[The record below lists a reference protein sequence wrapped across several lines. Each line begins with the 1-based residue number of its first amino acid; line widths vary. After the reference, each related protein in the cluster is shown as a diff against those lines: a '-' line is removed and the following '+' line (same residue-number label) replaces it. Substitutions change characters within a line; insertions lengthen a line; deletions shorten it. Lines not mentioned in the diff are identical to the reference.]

1 MDPPLGGRRE
11 AIERELKK
19 LRAERE
25 ELDFRIRLL
34 ESQLEAGPAGFNGAA
49 AEKGVGDDA
58 CGRSGACQSRVG
70 NGFAP
75 DGSLPADMIYRYS
88 RHLLL
93 PDFGVEGQR
102 KLSQSSILVV
112 GAGGLGSPLALYL
125 AACGVGCLGIMDGDD
140 VELNNL
146 HRQIIHK
153 EAYVGQSKVKSA
165 ADACR
170 EINSSIKVVEYHHT
184 LKPCNALE
192 VARKYDIVVDAT
204 DNLPTRYM
212 ISDCCVLLN
221 KPLVS
226 GAALGLEGQLTVY
239 HHNGSPCYRCL
250 FPTPPPVA
258 ACQRCSDSG
267 VLGVVPGVIGC
278 LQALEAIKVATG
290 VGEPLCGRMLL
301 FDALS
306 ARIRVVKL
314 RGSSPDCTHCG
325 ENSVFTEEDF
335 QKFDYESFT
344 QSPMSDK
351 AAPSVNVLPESARI
365 TCREYKKLADDG
377 EPHLLL
383 DVRPAHHFQIASI
396 SPSHNI
402 PLSMLEEKLP
412 ALEASLK
419 EAGEGSALVVLCR
432 RGNDSQRAVQ
442 LLREKGFA
450 NAKDIIGGLQ
460 AWGRDVDP
468 DFPVY

>member
-1 MDPPLGGRRE
+1 MGGGGGGGGRRE

-25 ELDFRIRLL
+25 DLDGRIRLL
-34 ESQLEAGPAGFNGAA
+34 ESQLEATPAGVSGAA
-49 AEKGVGDDA
+49 AGIGVEDGA
-58 CGRSGACQSRVG
+58 CGGSVACQSRVS
-70 NGFAP
+70 NGFKL
-75 DGSLPADMIYRYS
+75 DGGLPADMVYRYS

-112 GAGGLGSPLALYL
+112 GAGGLGSPVALYL
-125 AACGVGCLGIMDGDD
+125 AACGVGCLGIVDGDD

-170 EINSSIKVVEYHHT
+170 EINSSIKVVEHHHT

-192 VARKYDIVVDAT
+192 VVRKYDIVVDAT

-212 ISDCCVLLN
+212 ISDCCVLLS

-250 FPTPPPVA
+250 FPSPPPVA

-278 LQALEAIKVATG
+278 LQALEAIKIATG
-290 VGEPLCGRMLL
+290 VVYLQ
-301 FDALS
+301 
-306 ARIRVVKL
+306 VKI

-325 ENSVFTEEDF
+325 KNSVFTEQDF
-335 QKFDYESFT
+335 QKFDYENFT

-351 AAPSVNVLPESARI
+351 AAPSVNLLPESARI
-365 TCREYKKLADDG
+365 TCRDYKKLVDNG

-396 SPSHNI
+396 SPSLNI
-402 PLSMLEEKLP
+402 PLSMLEEKLST
-412 ALEASLK
+412 LETSLK
-419 EAGEGSALVVLCR
+419 ETGEASTLVVLCR
-432 RGNDSQRAVQ
+432 RGNDSQRAVK
-442 LLREKGFA
+442 LLHEKGFA
-450 NAKDIIGGLQ
+450 SAKDIIGGLQ
-460 AWGRDVDP
+460 AWGQDVDP
-468 DFPVY
+468 HFPVY

>member
-1 MDPPLGGRRE
+1 MAGGGGCGRSRE
-11 AIERELKK
+11 AIEGELRK

-25 ELDFRIRLL
+25 ELDSRIRQL
-34 ESQLEAGPAGFNGAA
+34 ESQLEVGST
-49 AEKGVGDDA
+49 GVGGAVAAKGAVDSSCDGSVA
-58 CGRSGACQSRVG
+58 CRSRGG

-75 DGSLPADMIYRYS
+75 DSGLPADMIYRYS

-102 KLSQSSILVV
+102 KLSHSSILVV
-112 GAGGLGSPLALYL
+112 GAGGLGSPVALYL
-125 AACGVGCLGIMDGDD
+125 AACGVGCLGIVDGDD

-153 EAYVGQSKVKSA
+153 EAYVGQPKVKSA

-170 EINSSIKVVEYHHT
+170 E
-184 LKPCNALE
+184 
-192 VARKYDIVVDAT
+192 YDIVVDAT

-250 FPTPPPVA
+250 FPSPPPVA

-267 VLGVVPGVIGC
+267 VLGV
-278 LQALEAIKVATG
+278 
-290 VGEPLCGRMLL
+290 
-301 FDALS
+301 
-306 ARIRVVKL
+306 KL
-314 RGSSPDCTHCG
+314 RGSLPDCTICG
-325 ENSVFTEEDF
+325 KNSVFTEQDF

-351 AAPSVNVLPESARI
+351 TAPSVNLLPESARI
-365 TCREYKKLADDG
+365 TSRDYKRLVDNG

-383 DVRPAHHFQIASI
+383 DVRPTHHFQIASI
-396 SPSHNI
+396 SPSLNI

-412 ALEASLK
+412 MLETSLK
-419 EAGEGSALVVLCR
+419 ETGAASASGKEPSLVVLCR
-432 RGNDSQRAVQ
+432 RGNDSQIAVK
-442 LLREKGFA
+442 LLLEKGFA
-450 NAKDIIGGLQ
+450 SAKDIIGGLQ
-460 AWGRDVDP
+460 AWGQDVDP

>member
-1 MDPPLGGRRE
+1 
-11 AIERELKK
+11 
-19 LRAERE
+19 
-25 ELDFRIRLL
+25 
-34 ESQLEAGPAGFNGAA
+34 
-49 AEKGVGDDA
+49 
-58 CGRSGACQSRVG
+58 
-70 NGFAP
+70 
-75 DGSLPADMIYRYS
+75 
-88 RHLLL
+88 
-93 PDFGVEGQR
+93 
-102 KLSQSSILVV
+102 VV
-112 GAGGLGSPLALYL
+112 
-125 AACGVGCLGIMDGDD
+125 D
-140 VELNNL
+140 
-146 HRQIIHK
+146 H
-153 EAYVGQSKVKSA
+153 
-165 ADACR
+165 
-170 EINSSIKVVEYHHT
+170 HHT

-192 VARKYDIVVDAT
+192 IVRKYDIVVDAT

-250 FPTPPPVA
+250 FPSPPPVA

-278 LQALEAIKVATG
+278 LQALEAIKVATA

-306 ARIRVVKL
+306 ARIRIVKL
-314 RGSSPDCTHCG
+314 RGSLPDCTICG
-325 ENSVFTEEDF
+325 ENSVFTEQDF
-335 QKFDYESFT
+335 QKFDYEHFT

-351 AAPSVNVLPESARI
+351 TAPSVNLLPENARI
-365 TCREYKKLADDG
+365 TSRDYKRLVNNG

-383 DVRPAHHFQIASI
+383 DVRPTHHFQIASI
-396 SPSHNI
+396 SRSLNI

-412 ALEASLK
+412 TLKTSLK
-419 EAGEGSALVVLCR
+419 ETGAASASGKEPALVVLCR

-442 LLREKGFA
+442 LLRENGFA
-450 NAKDIIGGLQ
+450 SAKDIVGGLQ
-460 AWGRDVDP
+460 AWGQDVDP

>member
-1 MDPPLGGRRE
+1 MGGRRE

-25 ELDFRIRLL
+25 ELDGRIRLL

-49 AEKGVGDDA
+49 AGKGVGDDA
-58 CGRSGACQSRVG
+58 CGGSGACQSRVG
-70 NGFAP
+70 NEFAP

-125 AACGVGCLGIMDGDD
+125 AACGVGRLGIVDGDD

-170 EINSSIKVVEYHHT
+170 E
-184 LKPCNALE
+184 
-192 VARKYDIVVDAT
+192 
-204 DNLPTRYM
+204 YM

-450 NAKDIIGGLQ
+450 SAKDIIGGLQ